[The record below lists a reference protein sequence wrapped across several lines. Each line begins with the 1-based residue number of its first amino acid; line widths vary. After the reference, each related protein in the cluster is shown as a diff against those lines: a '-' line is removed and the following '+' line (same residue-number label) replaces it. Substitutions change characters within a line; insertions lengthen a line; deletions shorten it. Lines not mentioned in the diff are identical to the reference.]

1 MAERDKDNLVDELVG
16 YDPLGSDPALQ
27 AALARAQAHRWLPGL
42 QQHAR
47 TVGSAAFAQLADQ
60 ATRRSCSPGMH
71 GAGASTRWSSI
82 PHGTRC
88 WPITAH
94 SS

>member
-1 MAERDKDNLVDELVG
+1 MAERNKDNLVDELVG

-27 AALARAQAHRWLPGL
+27 AALARAQAHPWLPGL

-60 ATRRSCSPGMH
+60 ANRHPPQLQPWDARGRRIDQVEFHPAWH
-71 GAGASTRWSSI
+71 
-82 PHGTRC
+82 
-88 WPITAH
+88 
-94 SS
+94 